1 MQMVRCRVRDR
12 ADDAHQHRRQHGDE
26 DENDG
31 DPRRARRPARCQAPT
46 GIDATIVPPSAA
58 RNAVSPERRER
69 RECGAAVNDP
79 APRRKAAVAVAVG
92 ARPPH
97 GVIFVERAS
106 HLRDHPGQIGLPGGR
121 VDAADG
127 NDLQRTVLREL
138 DEEIGVT
145 AERVTIVGT
154 LAQVSQRVNTFDVTP
169 FVAVIAPGPFTIDGG
184 ETAGMFTIP
193 LTVVLSDALRKGTID
208 VAERVVDTY
217 LLDYDGRRIWGLT
230 GRILRSFAE
239 AWNDPHGGLRA
250 ALEAK
255 LER

>member
-1 MQMVRCRVRDR
+1 MSRRVRDR
-12 ADDAHQHRRQHGDE
+12 AHDAHDDGRYHREQDE
-26 DENDG
+26 HNG
-31 DPRRARRPARCQAPT
+31 HSRRAGRAPRPQAPL
-46 GIDATIVPPSAA
+46 GIDAYTVQPSAA
-58 RNAVSPERRER
+58 RNTVSPESRER
-69 RECGAAVNDP
+69 GARGAAVNDP
-79 APRRKAAVAVAVG
+79 ASLRRKAAVAVAVN

-106 HLRDHPGQIGLPGGR
+106 HLRDHPGQIGLPGGG

-127 NDLQRTVLREL
+127 DDLQRTVLREL
-138 DEEIGVT
+138 HEEIGV
-145 AERVTIVGT
+145 APERVTIVGN

-169 FVAVIAPGPFTIDGG
+169 FVAVIAPGPFTIDGS

-193 LTVVLSDALRKGTID
+193 LSVVLSDALRKGTID
-208 VAERVVDTY
+208 VAERLVDTY

-230 GRILRSFAE
+230 GRILRSFAD
-239 AWNDPHGGLRA
+239 AWNDPHGCLRA